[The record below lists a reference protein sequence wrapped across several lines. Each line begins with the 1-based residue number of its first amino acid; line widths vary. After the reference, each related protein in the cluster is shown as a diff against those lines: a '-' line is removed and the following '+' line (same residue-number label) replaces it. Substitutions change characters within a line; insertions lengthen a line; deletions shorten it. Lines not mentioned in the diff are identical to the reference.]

1 MSRSPFAVKNTMRR
15 TIAIGLLCAAITVPI
30 GTVYAMDPQRIEE
43 LSILYQGGVNGALT
57 LAGSAVEAKV
67 GASRYD
73 QRKLLSVFNLSGA
86 TVYWAF
92 ASAQANATDGY
103 PILANTSNTWQISVD
118 VALYVF
124 GTGNVRV
131 MESR

>member
-1 MSRSPFAVKNTMRR
+1 MQRSQLTVKKTMRL
-15 TIAIGLLCAAITVPI
+15 TTIGLLCAAFIAPI
-30 GTVYAMDPQRIEE
+30 STVYAMDPQRIEE
-43 LSILYQGGVNGALT
+43 LSILYQGGANGALT

-92 ASAQANATDGY
+92 ASAKANATDGY
-103 PILANTSNTWQISVD
+103 PILANASNTWQISVD
-118 VALYVF
+118 VAIYVN
-124 GTGNVRV
+124 GTGNIRV